1 MIPTLSTASG
11 ETAAMT
17 HRIRSAR
24 RGAAAA
30 ALMLSTQLLA
40 ACGGILDVD
49 LPGRVREES
58 LDNPV
63 LAPTLVNS
71 AQADFECAY
80 GEFVY
85 STGAWANEFLNSS
98 GGAEVIGWGAR
109 LPNYESGNGT
119 CQTTTSTRGA
129 FAVYRPLQI
138 ARNQADGAITRLEG
152 FTDAQVAN
160 RTLLIATAAL
170 YSGFTHALLGEA
182 YCEMALSPTEPLVSR
197 AQVLTRAEERFTKAI
212 ESAASATG
220 ATATNVVNAA
230 RVGRARVRLG
240 LNRLT
245 EAATDAALV
254 PANFVYNATYSGA
267 TFRRNNPVYL
277 VNNANF
283 HLSVAPEYRGLTV
296 DGTADP
302 RVPVTNAN
310 RQGQDALTPLWLH
323 GKYTAITSPI
333 PLATWDE
340 AQLILAEARG
350 GQEAVDAINRIR
362 ARYSLPAFGGGDAET
377 IRAQIIEERRRT
389 LFLTGHRV
397 GDQLRY
403 GIPFATGAN
412 QKGVAYG
419 VATCLPLPP
428 AESDARG

>member
-1 MIPTLSTASG
+1 MISTLSTVSR

-17 HRIRSAR
+17 HRTRSAR
-24 RGAAAA
+24 HSAATA
-30 ALMLSTQLLA
+30 ALMLSIQLLA
-40 ACGGILDVD
+40 GCGGILDVD

-85 STGAWANEFLNSS
+85 ATGAWANEFLNSS

-119 CQTTTSTRGA
+119 CQTTTATRGA

-152 FTDAQVAN
+152 FTDAQVSN
-160 RTLLIATAAL
+160 RTALIATAAL
-170 YSGFTHALLGEA
+170 YSGFSHALLGEA
-182 YCEMALSPTEPLVSR
+182 YCEMALSPTEPLVAR
-197 AQVLTRAEERFTKAI
+197 AQVLTRADERFSRAI
-212 ESAASATG
+212 EA
-220 ATATNVVNAA
+220 ATAAGAGAANVLNAA

-240 LNRLT
+240 LNRLAD
-245 EAATDAALV
+245 AAADAALV
-254 PANFVYNATYSGA
+254 PANFVYNATFSAA
-267 TFRRNNPVYL
+267 TFRRNNPVFL

-283 HLSVAPEYRGLTV
+283 HLSVAPEYRELTV
-296 DGTADP
+296 DGTVDP

-310 RQGQDALTPLWLH
+310 RQGQDAVTPLWLQ

-350 GQEAVDAINRIR
+350 GQDAVDAINRIR
-362 ARYSLPAFGGGDAET
+362 ARYSLPAFAGGSAEE

-403 GIPFATGAN
+403 GIPFATGTN

-428 AESDARG
+428 AERDARG